1 MSFLI
6 LGDVV
11 EVGVKLLR
19 TEDVGESLELS
30 YIGLR
35 TGEEFKIRYIL
46 DFKPFIL
53 KEYFAPISGD
63 HNNMVEKLFARTD
76 F

>member
-35 TGEEFKIRYIL
+35 TGEEFKIR
-46 DFKPFIL
+46 
-53 KEYFAPISGD
+53 
-63 HNNMVEKLFARTD
+63 
-76 F
+76 